1 MYFLGTTLGG
11 FGLPFGHKV
20 PNYLAGHAA
29 SLAAPRIQTISHE
42 LLDSHGHLATSPF
55 CPTLVPVVILVVV
68 VLLLFLVRIA
78 PGPNSCSL
86 TKPIET
92 HL

>member
-68 VLLLFLVRIA
+68 LTAILGQDRTRAKFLLA
-78 PGPNSCSL
+78 NQ
-86 TKPIET
+86 TN
-92 HL
+92 